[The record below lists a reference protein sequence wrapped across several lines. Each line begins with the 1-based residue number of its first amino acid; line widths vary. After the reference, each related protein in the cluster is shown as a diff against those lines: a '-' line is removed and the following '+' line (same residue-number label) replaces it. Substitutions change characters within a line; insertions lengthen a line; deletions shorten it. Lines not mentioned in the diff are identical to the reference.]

1 MRELAT
7 EGYVLLEDGTAFR
20 GESVGADGTA
30 FGEAVF
36 ATAMTG
42 YQEILTDPSFAGQ
55 MVCMTFPEQ
64 GIYGIQAGLNEGAR
78 PWAAGFIC
86 RRITSLPDHVFAEG
100 DLGIWLK
107 RHRVA
112 VITEVDTRALTQYVR
127 DAGAQPGLIWT
138 EADGPLAAGVAAA
151 AQLPDMSGQ
160 ALAGVVSCTA
170 RYELLARDAAFRV
183 AVLDGGIK
191 ASILKQLSASGLHL
205 EVFPWDTPAS
215 ELAAPRFHG
224 LFLSNGPGDPGA
236 LPGMQK
242 EVEACLGRLPIFGI
256 CLGHQLLGQAFG
268 GSTFKLKFGHRGAN
282 QPVLDLATRR
292 IEITAQNHGFAVLDA
307 SLPPEVEVT
316 HRHLSD
322 DTVEG
327 LRHRTLPVFSIQ
339 HHPEASPGPHDARG
353 AFARFIRMM
362 EAHHA

>member
-1 MRELAT
+1 MLAH
-7 EGYVLLEDGTAFR
+7 LILKDGECFSGHAPLGR
-20 GESVGADGTA
+20 GGS
-30 FGEAVF
+30 GEVVF
-36 ATAMTG
+36 TTAMAG

-64 GIYGIQAGLNEGAR
+64 GVYGVHADLNEAPR

-86 RRITSLPDHVFAEG
+86 RRLSLQPDHTRSES
-100 DLGIWLK
+100 DLGGWLK
-107 RHRVA
+107 RHRIP
-112 VITEVDTRALTQYVR
+112 VITEVDTRALTQHVR
-127 DAGAQPGLIWT
+127 DHGAQPGLIWT
-138 EADGPLAAGVAAA
+138 EADGSLAAGKAAA

-160 ALAGVVSCTA
+160 ALAGVVSCRE
-170 RYELLARDAAFRV
+170 RYAIPHPQGRFKV

-191 ASILKQLSASGLHL
+191 GSILHQLSAAGLDL
-205 EVFPWDTPAS
+205 EVFPWDAPAS
-215 ELAAPRFHG
+215 ELTAPRFHG

-236 LPGMQK
+236 LPGMRK
-242 EVEACLGRLPIFGI
+242 EVEACIGRLPIFGI

-292 IEITAQNHGFAVLDA
+292 IEITAQNHGFAVDEA
-307 SLPPEVEVT
+307 SLPPEVMVT

-327 LRHRTLPVFSIQ
+327 LAHRTLPIFSIQ

-353 AFARFIRMM
+353 AFGRFVALM
-362 EAHHA
+362 EANHA